1 MARFHIY
8 QNTST
13 RRAAAPFLVD
23 VQNDFIESLATRI
36 VIPLVAVNAIRSKP
50 TGDIFPLIQVLGTT
64 YFLFTHELAAAP
76 LTRLGTIVGMVNV
89 EDRIKVQNAL
99 DRVFGAY

>member
-13 RRAAAPFLVD
+13 RSAVAPFLVD

-36 VIPLVAVNAIRSKP
+36 VIPLMAANAIKRKP
-50 TGDIFPLIQVLGTT
+50 TGDVFPLIQVLGTA

-76 LTRLGTIVGMVNV
+76 LTRLRTIVGTVNV
-89 EDRIKVQNAL
+89 EDRIKIQNAL
-99 DRVFGAY
+99 DRVFVAY